1 MPKRTS
7 PNDPYRRPPKVAPAD
22 LDDLAFLD
30 DTDLDHADPADTT
43 GRVGS
48 VVDVELDLVPGDP
61 PVPITAWRTPAGDGG
76 MSPRLAHRILVAFS
90 RRGQAGHD
98 ATADPVFAQATASLG
113 RRMAAAGGRG
123 DPPEA
128 AVLVVCGWPPDRRG
142 LDPAIALGALRRR
155 LVDGGI
161 LVVFG
166 APGGG
171 FDLGTVVRAAT
182 AARLV
187 YLQHVV
193 AVHAPTRG
201 ERIEPQP
208 ALAGWDGMRH
218 QRVHTDLLA
227 FTPAGVRHG

>member
-7 PNDPYRRPPKVAPAD
+7 PHDPHRQPPRVPD
-22 LDDLAFLD
+22 PDDLAFLD
-30 DTDLDHADPADTT
+30 DTDLDDADHADDAGPDA
-43 GRVGS
+43 S

-61 PVPITAWRTPAGDGG
+61 PVPITTWRTPAGDGG
-76 MSPRLAHRILVAFS
+76 MSLRLAQRILVAYS
-90 RRGQAGHD
+90 RRGQAVHD
-98 ATADPVFAQATASLG
+98 ATADPMFAQATESLG
-113 RRMAAAGGRG
+113 RRVAAAGGRG
-123 DPPEA
+123 DPPEP
-128 AVLVVCGWPPDRRG
+128 AVLVVCGWPPQRSE

-155 LVDGGI
+155 LVDGGM

-182 AARLV
+182 AARLI

-201 ERIEPQP
+201 ERIAPHP
-208 ALAGWDGMRH
+208 TTTGRDGPRH
-218 QRVHTDLLA
+218 QPVHTDLLA